1 MNHKIKKVGKDTS
14 ILHLNTGEVYAVGVN
29 TQDMEWQNLVG
40 TSGFY
45 SWESDPQVVNG
56 FRVVPYGS
64 NNDLPSV
71 IRNIMDQN
79 HLAPG
84 ILERHHGLLYGTG
97 PQLYNVDLSSGDVVR
112 NYVEDKEISDWLK
125 TWNYRRYVDM
135 AIVEYKYLKG
145 IFVRRYRN
153 KGYRIGNK
161 PFIAKLEVVPAIDC
175 RLGWPENN
183 GRRLEDIRQILVGDF
198 ENNTLR
204 SGIVP
209 YPVYDH
215 LDPFRFP
222 VSIGYH
228 NTYSFARN
236 FYSVPAY
243 YGALKWIMRSSDIP
257 DIIKYLSENG
267 IITAFHIH
275 TPAGYW
281 EQKRQKLEERHESE
295 TAIQIDKRLDK
306 LKDETFAKMT
316 KVLAGKKNAGKFIET
331 VDFYDD
337 EGNHNQWK
345 IEPIDQK
352 IKDFIASQLKIS
364 EMANSATTSG
374 MGLHPS
380 LSNIVVNGQL
390 SSGSQVL
397 YALKNYLTSETSI
410 PEEVIFEPINQAI
423 EANFP
428 GKNLKMGFHHQIV
441 MKEENVS
448 PDNRVANIA

>member
-1 MNHKIKKVGKDTS
+1 MNKVKKINKS
-14 ILHLNTGEVYAVGVN
+14 ARAIHLDSGQVYTVGVDM
-29 TQDMEWQNLVG
+29 QDMNWQNVVAA
-40 TSGFY
+40 SG
-45 SWESDPQVVNG
+45 SVAWENEAQIVHG
-56 FRVVPYGS
+56 ERIVPYGA
-64 NNDLPSV
+64 NNDLPVV

-84 ILERHHGLLYGTG
+84 ILERHMGLLYGTG
-97 PQLYNVDLSSGDVVR
+97 PQLYRISFENGDVVR
-112 NYVEDKEISDWLK
+112 SYVDDPEIKAWLK
-125 TWNYRRYVDM
+125 SWNFRRYVEM

-153 KGYRIGNK
+153 RGARIGE
-161 PFIAKLEVVPAIDC
+161 PAKILRLEVVPGVYS

-183 GRRLEDIRQILVGDF
+183 SRRLEDVSKIFVGDF
-198 ENNTLR
+198 EHNCFST
-204 SGIVP
+204 GMIP
-209 YPVYDH
+209 HPVYDDKEAFKH
-215 LDPFRFP
+215 G
-222 VSIGYH
+222 VSMSYH

-236 FYSVPAY
+236 FYSMPAY
-243 YGALKWIMRSSDIP
+243 LGALKWIMRSSDIP
-257 DIIKYLSENG
+257 DIIKYLSENN
-267 IITAFHIH
+267 IIAAFHIH

-281 EQKRQKLEERHESE
+281 EQKRTKLEERYPEE
-295 TAIQIDKRLDK
+295 LDVQIDKRLEK
-306 LKDETFAKMT
+306 LKDQTFDRMT

-337 EGNHNQWK
+337 EGNLCAWK
-345 IEPIDQK
+345 VEPIDQK
-352 IKDFIASQLKIS
+352 LKDFIDGQLKIS

-410 PEEVIFEPINQAI
+410 PEEVIFEAINQAI

-428 GKNLKMGFHHQIV
+428 GKDLKVGFHHQVV
-441 MKEENVS
+441 MKEENVN
-448 PDNRVANIA
+448 PEDRVANKA